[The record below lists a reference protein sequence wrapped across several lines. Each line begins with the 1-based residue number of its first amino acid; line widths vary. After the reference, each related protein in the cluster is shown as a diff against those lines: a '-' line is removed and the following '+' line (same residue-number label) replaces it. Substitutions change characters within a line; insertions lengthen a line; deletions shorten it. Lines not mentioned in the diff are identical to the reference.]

1 MRFLINFSYDGS
13 NYSGYQSQ
21 PNLDTIQE
29 RLENAVK
36 IVNNGI
42 QKSIHASG
50 RTDKGVHAYDQWAH
64 VDLDISI
71 TPHKL
76 KRALNSNLPD
86 DIHIIRTYLV
96 DDHFHARYS
105 VKSKIYEYHIN
116 LGEYIP
122 MERNYVFQYNYHL
135 DIDGMKDA
143 ISVFVGEHD
152 FRSFVTDGKTKE
164 NCVRTIYSA
173 DIFKSSKDH
182 LVIRFHGNG
191 FLRYQVRNMVGILIQ
206 VGEKKLSTEDVEKI
220 LLLKDRSKYGKTA
233 PAEGLYLTKVLYDHE
248 FE

>member
-1 MRFLINFSYDGS
+1 MRYLINFSYDGS
-13 NYSGYQSQ
+13 NYSGYQIQ

-29 RLENAVK
+29 RLEKAVC

-42 QKSIHASG
+42 KRSVHSSG
-50 RTDKGVHAYDQWAH
+50 RTDKGVHALDQWAH

-86 DIHIIRTYLV
+86 DIHVINTYEV
-96 DDHFHARYS
+96 ADNFHARYN
-105 VKSKIYEYHIN
+105 IN

-135 DIDGMKDA
+135 N
-143 ISVFVGEHD
+143 ISKMREALKLFVGEHD
-152 FRSFVTDGKTKE
+152 FRAFVTDNKEKE

-173 DIFKSSKDH
+173 EIIEDGDH
-182 LVIRFHGNG
+182 CIIKFHGNG
-191 FLRYQVRNMVGILIQ
+191 FLRYQVRNMVGILIR
-206 VGEKKLSTEDVEKI
+206 VGEEKISCEEVEKI
-220 LLLKDRSKYGKTA
+220 LLSKDRSKYGKTA
-233 PAEGLYLTKVLYDHE
+233 PSQGLYLVKVNYN
-248 FE
+248 

>member
-1 MRFLINFSYDGS
+1 MRYLINFSYDGS
-13 NYSGYQSQ
+13 NYSGYQIQ

-29 RLENAVK
+29 RLEKAVC

-42 QKSIHASG
+42 KRSVHSSG
-50 RTDKGVHAYDQWAH
+50 RTDKGVHALDQWAH

-76 KRALNSNLPD
+76 KRALNSNLPV
-86 DIHIIRTYLV
+86 DIHVINIYEV
-96 DDHFHARYS
+96 ADNFHARYN

-135 DIDGMKDA
+135 N
-143 ISVFVGEHD
+143 ISKMREALKLFVGEHD
-152 FRSFVTDGKTKE
+152 FRAFVTDNKEKE

-173 DIFKSSKDH
+173 EIIEDGDH
-182 LVIRFHGNG
+182 CIIKFHGNG
-191 FLRYQVRNMVGILIQ
+191 FLRYQVRNMVGILIR
-206 VGEKKLSTEDVEKI
+206 VGEEKVSCEEVEKI
-220 LLLKDRSKYGKTA
+220 LLSRDRSKYGKTA
-233 PAEGLYLTKVLYDHE
+233 PSQGLYLVKVNYN
-248 FE
+248 

>member
-1 MRFLINFSYDGS
+1 MRYLINFSYDGS
-13 NYSGYQSQ
+13 NYSGYQIQ

-29 RLENAVK
+29 RLEKAVC

-42 QKSIHASG
+42 KCSVHSSG
-50 RTDKGVHAYDQWAH
+50 RTDKGVHALDQWAH

-86 DIHIIRTYLV
+86 DIHVINTYEV
-96 DDHFHARYS
+96 ADNFHARYN

-135 DIDGMKDA
+135 N
-143 ISVFVGEHD
+143 ISKMREALKLFVGEHD
-152 FRSFVTDGKTKE
+152 FRAFVTDNKEKE

-173 DIFKSSKDH
+173 EIVEDGDH
-182 LVIRFHGNG
+182 CIIKFHGNG
-191 FLRYQVRNMVGILIQ
+191 FLRYQVRNMIGILIR
-206 VGEKKLSTEDVEKI
+206 VGEEKVSCEEVEKI
-220 LLLKDRSKYGKTA
+220 LLSRDRSKYGKTA
-233 PAEGLYLTKVLYDHE
+233 PSQGLYLVKVNYN
-248 FE
+248 